1 MPFFAMTSFLN
12 RPTVV
17 WQVSEYTSPYL
28 LFQEI
33 VKMMEKKIVLEHE
46 LILTFTSETSFKDIS
61 LIRRIS
67 QIKKLLE
74 EATV

>member
-1 MPFFAMTSFLN
+1 
-12 RPTVV
+12 
-17 WQVSEYTSPYL
+17 
-28 LFQEI
+28 
-33 VKMMEKKIVLEHE
+33 MMEKKIALEHE
-46 LILTFTSETSFKDIS
+46 LILSFTSETSFKNIS

>member
-12 RPTVV
+12 PPTVV

-46 LILTFTSETSFKDIS
+46 LILRFTSETSFKDIS

>member
-17 WQVSEYTSPYL
+17 WQVSEYTCPYL

-46 LILTFTSETSFKDIS
+46 LILSFTSETSFKDIS